1 MRLFQQPVRT
11 QMKLISRTSQEWQR
25 LCSRQTLRKRRIEDA
40 VRKIIDAVHQQGD
53 SALLR
58 YTRRFDSVRLAP
70 KQLRVTEAEISGAFQ
85 HLDPKFALR
94 LKSAIQNVQAFYGYK
109 RLKPI
114 RLVDG
119 DGVYLGEKFDPI
131 DRVGIYIPGGTA
143 SLVSTVYM
151 TVIPAQRAGV
161 KRVILA
167 TPPRK
172 DGSVDPHILAV
183 ASLLGVDEIYKMGGA
198 QAIAAMA
205 FGTKTIPKVDKIAGP
220 GNFFVAEA
228 KRQVFG
234 FVDVDTIAGPSE
246 IAVIAD
252 RDANPDYVLA
262 DLLGETEH
270 AGGLGFLIT
279 TSKALA
285 KLVRKQIPGGYC
297 VFAKNLNESVELAN
311 QLSPEH
317 LELLVR
323 SPRKLLKRITH
334 AGAIFLGP
342 YSPVSVGDY
351 IAGPSHVLP
360 TGGTARVFSGLGID
374 DFIRRTH
381 VIGYTKKA
389 LERFR
394 EPLEQLT
401 TIEGLPRHFEAVK
414 VRLI

>member
-1 MRLFQQPVRT
+1 
-11 QMKLISRTSQEWQR
+11 MKIISTNSQDWQR
-25 LCSRQTLRKRRIEDA
+25 LCARSLMRKRRVEA
-40 VRKIIDAVHQQGD
+40 TVRQVIDDVHQHGD
-53 SALLR
+53 EALVR
-58 YTRRFDSVRLAP
+58 YTRRFDKVRLSTR
-70 KQLRVTEAEISGAFQ
+70 QLRVTEAEISGAFQ
-85 HLDPKFALR
+85 HLDPKFALQ
-94 LKSAIQNVQAFYGYK
+94 LKSAIQNVNAFYSRP
-109 RLKPI
+109 RLKPMKM
-114 RLVDG
+114 VDG
-119 DGVYLGEKFDPI
+119 DGVVLGEKFDPLE
-131 DRVGIYIPGGTA
+131 RVGVYIPGGTA

-151 TVIPAQRAGV
+151 TVIPAKRAGV

-183 ASLLGVDEIYKMGGA
+183 ASLLDVDEVYRVGGA

-205 FGTKTIPKVDKIAGP
+205 FGTKTVPKVDKIVGP
-220 GNFFVAEA
+220 GNAFVAEA

-246 IAVIAD
+246 IAVIAN
-252 RDANPDYVLA
+252 RSSNSQYVLA

-285 KLVRKQIPGGYC
+285 RLARQQIPGGYC
-297 VFAKNLNESVELAN
+297 VVVKNLDDAVDVAN
-311 QLSPEH
+311 QLAPEH
-317 LELLVR
+317 LEIMVR
-323 SPRKLLKRITH
+323 QPQKLARRITH

-342 YSPVSVGDY
+342 YSPVTVGDY

-360 TGGTARVFSGLGID
+360 TGGAARTFSGLGID

-381 VIGYTKKA
+381 IISYTKKA

-394 EPLEQLT
+394 EPLERLT
-401 TIEGLPRHFEAVK
+401 AIEGLPRHFDAVK
-414 VRLI
+414 VRLT

>member
-1 MRLFQQPVRT
+1 
-11 QMKLISRTSQEWQR
+11 MKIISTNSQEWQR
-25 LCSRQTLRKRRIEDA
+25 LCARQLVRKRRVEET
-40 VRKIIDAVHQQGD
+40 VRQVIDDVHQHGD
-53 SALLR
+53 EALLR
-58 YTRRFDSVRLAP
+58 YTRRFDKVRLAP
-70 KQLRVTEAEISGAFQ
+70 RQLRVTEAEVSGAFQ
-85 HLDPKFALR
+85 HLDPKFALQ
-94 LKSAIQNVQAFYGYK
+94 LKSAIQNVNAFYSRP
-109 RLKPI
+109 RLKPVKM
-114 RLVDG
+114 VDG
-119 DGVYLGEKFDPI
+119 DGVILGEKFDPLE
-131 DRVGIYIPGGTA
+131 RVGVYIPGGTA

-151 TVIPAQRAGV
+151 TVIPAKRAGV

-183 ASLLGVDEIYKMGGA
+183 ASLLDVDEVYRIGGA

-205 FGTKTIPKVDKIAGP
+205 FGTKTVPKVDKIVGP
-220 GNFFVAEA
+220 GNAFVAEA

-246 IAVIAD
+246 IAVIAN
-252 RDANPDYVLA
+252 RSSNSQYVLA

-285 KLVRKQIPGGYC
+285 RMARSHIPGGYC
-297 VFAKNLNESVELAN
+297 VIVKNLEEAAEVANRLA
-311 QLSPEH
+311 PEH
-317 LELLVR
+317 LEIMVR
-323 SPRKLLKRITH
+323 QPQKLARRITH

-342 YSPVSVGDY
+342 YSPVTVGDY

-360 TGGTARVFSGLGID
+360 TGGAARAFSGLGID

-381 VIGYTKKA
+381 IISYTKKA

-394 EPLEQLT
+394 EPLERLT
-401 TIEGLPRHFEAVK
+401 AIEGLPRHFDAVK
-414 VRLI
+414 ARLT